1 MQIRLRGYEQQW
13 SLKGNVINVENNL
26 DTCVSALPRQF
37 NETDV
42 IQLKLMRRLCYRGH
56 YIYDKICPSKVVNAV
71 KYLLNTPLYKKENV
85 VMSEDWNQFGNGI
98 PLIQKTLYF
107 IYS

>member
-42 IQLKLMRRLCYRGH
+42 IQLKLMQRLCYRGH
-56 YIYDKICPSKVVNAV
+56 HIYDKICPSKVVNAV
-71 KYLLNTPLYKKENV
+71 KYLLHTPLYKKENV

-98 PLIQKTLYF
+98 PLIQETLYF